1 MKKWLSPE
9 TQQSGW
15 FRSRLGHDARRS
27 REINAAPGRNEIN
40 VEHDKGKTRAIE
52 DRQADR
58 RRGEKKETRREKE
71 DRQPTTGSVDSTRS
85 HKLRVDA
92 LEAGGRNS
100 DARRRLPGHLTATTQ
115 KQGRNVA

>member
-1 MKKWLSPE
+1 MRAGAAKLTLHLAGMKLTSNTTKE
-9 TQQSGW
+9 KRE
-15 FRSRLGHDARRS
+15 RS
-27 REINAAPGRNEIN
+27 
-40 VEHDKGKTRAIE
+40 IE